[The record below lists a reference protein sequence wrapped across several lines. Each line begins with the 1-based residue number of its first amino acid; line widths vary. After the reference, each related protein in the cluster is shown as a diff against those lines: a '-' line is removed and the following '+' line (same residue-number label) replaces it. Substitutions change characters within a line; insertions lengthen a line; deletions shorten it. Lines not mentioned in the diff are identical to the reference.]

1 MVEGAPMRFPGGT
14 FFQIRGFVLGL
25 GRQVHQGTDGTL
37 DACQSQTPGK
47 QKCARDFPCSRFQY
61 PQKIHGTFF
70 FRGHGSGCP
79 GTEQGCA
86 PFLAAP
92 AIQEGRF
99 FVRVRAAYVIQKYFP
114 RGRFEMQLRGSRS
127 LAVCYCSRF
136 RNPSCDFQSSSAGP
150 QRMVKKGHA
159 GMGMPDFPFGN
170 GFAFPFQDNRRSA
183 AVGEPF
189 RLDVIRFKRG
199 ASAPAGGKSRQDA
212 GQ

>member
-1 MVEGAPMRFPGGT
+1 MRTGFSMFP
-14 FFQIRGFVLGL
+14 FSVSSEDSWD
-25 GRQVHQGTDGTL
+25 V
-37 DACQSQTPGK
+37 
-47 QKCARDFPCSRFQY
+47 
-61 PQKIHGTFF
+61 F

-114 RGRFEMQLRGSRS
+114 GGRFEMQLRGSRS
-127 LAVCYCSRF
+127 LVVCYCSRF
-136 RNPSCDFQSSSAGP
+136 RNPSCDFQSSSAVP
-150 QRMVKKGHA
+150 QRMVKKSHA